1 MLVARPGY
9 GGARPDSPI
18 PESYA
23 RQGHRSHRAGALR
36 AGVRGLPATQ
46 PGSPAPPRAVLASG
60 VPRPTLRTRTPR
72 LAGLALGA
80 LLVLP
85 LSGCLGR
92 SDALAPVIAIT
103 EPRSGATR
111 NTDDLRISGYAM
123 DDSGIASIR
132 VDGADLLQNEI
143 YASERGKG
151 LVQFAFTK
159 PNLTDG
165 ELTLL
170 LEVTD
175 VAGRTTTERYVLT
188 LDATPPTVEL
198 TRVEPSSGGRVL
210 VEGVA
215 RDNLRLSSI
224 RINDVPLAFSPG
236 AEFSFSVLVENVPGG
251 EVVVEDGAGNVI
263 SRPLQ

>member
-1 MLVARPGY
+1 MFTTNFRRGPKRLL
-9 GGARPDSPI
+9 
-18 PESYA
+18 
-23 RQGHRSHRAGALR
+23 AL
-36 AGVRGLPATQ
+36 
-46 PGSPAPPRAVLASG
+46 S
-60 VPRPTLRTRTPR
+60 
-72 LAGLALGA
+72 LGA
-80 LLVLP
+80 LLLLP
-85 LSGCLGR
+85 LTACVGR
-92 SDALAPVIAIT
+92 SDSLAPVIAIT
-103 EPRSGATR
+103 EPRSGTTR

-132 VDGADLLQNEI
+132 VDGSDLLASEF

-159 PNLTDG
+159 PNLADG

-198 TRVEPSSGGRVL
+198 TRVAPQSGGRIL

-215 RDNLRLSSI
+215 RDNMRLSSI
-224 RINDVPLAFSPG
+224 RINDVPLAFTPG
-236 AEFSFSVLVENVPGG
+236 TEFTFSVLVENVEGG
-251 EVVVEDGAGNVI
+251 QVVVEDSAGNVI
-263 SRPLQ
+263 SRALQ